1 MKLIWPLLL
10 FTVACSSNQM
20 TPYKKEKKNEGYADS
35 SLKGMRVATFKG
47 NSSTKKEVARN
58 FAEFRAIEVCRNA
71 NEGKHAA
78 IIEILDKS
86 FSKEIRRSSSS
97 SYGPSGISMYP
108 YYYSRYSTI
117 GFGVNYN
124 TIDTESWNETYNYPV
139 IEVLYRCEDLVF
151 RPKLSFRELNA
162 DQMRDLVK
170 DVKGGI
176 QVEEILDERNKVSLK
191 IGDIII
197 RGEGNR
203 IEHVYQL
210 NALFTDKKKV
220 VSVELFREGAKFTK
234 KVYSDD
240 VTKDVTAHEEELI
253 RKVCTSKGKPENNS
267 ICK

>member
-1 MKLIWPLLL
+1 
-10 FTVACSSNQM
+10 
-20 TPYKKEKKNEGYADS
+20 
-35 SLKGMRVATFKG
+35 
-47 NSSTKKEVARN
+47 
-58 FAEFRAIEVCRNA
+58 
-71 NEGKHAA
+71 
-78 IIEILDKS
+78 
-86 FSKEIRRSSSS
+86 
-97 SYGPSGISMYP
+97 YGPSGISMYP

-191 IGDIII
+191 VGDIII

-203 IEHVYQL
+203 IEHV
-210 NALFTDKKKV
+210 
-220 VSVELFREGAKFTK
+220 
-234 KVYSDD
+234 
-240 VTKDVTAHEEELI
+240 
-253 RKVCTSKGKPENNS
+253 
-267 ICK
+267 